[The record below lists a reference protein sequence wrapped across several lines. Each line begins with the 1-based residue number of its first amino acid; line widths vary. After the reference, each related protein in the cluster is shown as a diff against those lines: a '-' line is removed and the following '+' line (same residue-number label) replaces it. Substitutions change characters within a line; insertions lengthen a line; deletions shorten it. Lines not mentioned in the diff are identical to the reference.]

1 MKVPATLS
9 VNGTTYPVELDPH
22 LSLLRAVREELG
34 LTGSK
39 EGCDDSECG
48 ACMMLLD
55 GKPVNSCSYL
65 ALQADGRQVTTVEG
79 LAGDEELGPLQR
91 AFLQQAGVQC
101 GFCTPG
107 MLVSATALLRANP
120 SPTDEEIRIGLSGN
134 LCRCTGY
141 DGIVRAIKQAASG
154 DVSQLDAPPVHAD
167 ATPPHHAG

>member
-1 MKVPATLS
+1 MKVAAMLV
-9 VNGTTYPVELDPH
+9 VNGISYPVEIDAGA
-22 LSLLRAVREELG
+22 SLLDAVRNAVG

-65 ALQADGRQVTTVEG
+65 ALQAEGREITTVEG
-79 LAGDEELGPLQR
+79 LGQGEDLHPLQM
-91 AFLQQAGVQC
+91 AFLEHGGVQC

-107 MLVSATALLRANP
+107 MLISAVALLRTTP
-120 SPTDEEIRIGLSGN
+120 RPTEEEVRIALSGN

-141 DGIVRAIKQAASG
+141 DGIVKAVLQVAAS
-154 DVSQLDAPPVHAD
+154 
-167 ATPPHHAG
+167 PHV

>member
-1 MKVPATLS
+1 MRYAATLT
-9 VNGTTYPVELDPH
+9 VNGFQYPVEVEATA
-22 LSLLRAVREELG
+22 SLLHVVRDVIG

-65 ALQADGRQVTTVEG
+65 ALQADGREITTVEG
-79 LAGDEELGPLQR
+79 LAEGDELHLLQL
-91 AFLQQAGVQC
+91 AFLEEGGVQC

-107 MLVSATALLRANP
+107 MLISAAALLQANP
-120 SPTDEEIRIGLSGN
+120 SPSEWEVREALGGN

-141 DGIVRAIKQAASG
+141 GNIVRAVLRAAE
-154 DVSQLDAPPVHAD
+154 
-167 ATPPHHAG
+167 AGRPA

>member
-1 MKVPATLS
+1 MKYTTTLTVNGIAYPIDVDAGATL
-9 VNGTTYPVELDPH
+9 LQ
-22 LSLLRAVREELG
+22 AVRDEIG

-65 ALQADGRQVTTVEG
+65 ALQAEGRDITTVEG
-79 LAGDEELGPLQR
+79 LAAVDELHP
-91 AFLQQAGVQC
+91 LQQAFLEDGGVQC

-107 MLVSATALLRANP
+107 MLVSAVALLQRDGLPTEHEVRRA
-120 SPTDEEIRIGLSGN
+120 LSGN

-141 DGIVRAIKQAASG
+141 QGIVSAVLRVAGQRSVG
-154 DVSQLDAPPVHAD
+154 APRV
-167 ATPPHHAG
+167 